1 MPDRLM
7 WGAGFSTIAAIRA
20 WAKDEILGALVV
32 TRLRIARPHGQSGR
46 PIVTIG
52 QLTLAPAEQPP
63 HPRSMTGGGRMQ
75 KPIAPPPLLVF
86 FSVSSAPNKVA
97 LKLVQSSPLP
107 EPQ

>member
-63 HPRSMTGGGRMQ
+63 HPRSMTGGGRMA
-75 KPIAPPPLLVF
+75 KLLLRPTPF
-86 FSVSSAPNKVA
+86 FSFSLSSAPNDAA
-97 LKLVQSSPLP
+97 LHHLPTKPLP
-107 EPQ
+107 